1 MKNSKFM
8 ERNNLTKYVS
18 ESDPE
23 VNVLLRNGKDASAY
37 TFDSLFEMGAIPQP
51 LYRLINNEHFQ
62 VQDNT
67 FIDQAYLSCT
77 RDVDS
82 FDCSTLNVP
91 PISLS
96 NVPGISE

>member
-1 MKNSKFM
+1 M

-62 VQDNT
+62 VHQS
-67 FIDQAYLSCT
+67 YLT
-77 RDVDS
+77 G
-82 FDCSTLNVP
+82 LL
-91 PISLS
+91 IALS
-96 NVPGISE
+96 HLFYMV